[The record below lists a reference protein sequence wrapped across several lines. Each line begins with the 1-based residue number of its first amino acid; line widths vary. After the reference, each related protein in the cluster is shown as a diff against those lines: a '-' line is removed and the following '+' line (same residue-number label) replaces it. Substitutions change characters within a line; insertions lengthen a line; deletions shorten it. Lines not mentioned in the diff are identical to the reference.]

1 MKKNVAVA
9 LAGVLI
15 VAVAGGWWSMS
26 GNKSGPKSA
35 KAPTAAGGPAGG
47 AAPALV
53 TLATAQK
60 QDVPV
65 TVQVNGSVVSLNSVD
80 LRPQVTNTVSAVHVK
95 EGQFVKSGQLLFTLD
110 DRNDQ
115 ANLARARAQQQK
127 DEATMA
133 DLERQYKRSQDLVAQ
148 NFIAKSAAD
157 ATLSQLEAQR
167 AAVAADRAA
176 VQSAQVALGYA
187 TLRAPIAGR
196 IGAVNIYPGTLV
208 QPTLSLV
215 TITQLD
221 PIAVSF
227 PVPEGNLQD
236 LLQAAR
242 SRSKVEAVVTGRK
255 EPLSG
260 TLDFVDNTVDPT
272 IGTVRAKAVFAN
284 ADQSLWPGQ
293 FVGTRIT
300 VRSLD
305 GVTVVPAAALMMLS
319 DGTSLYVVDEART
332 ATRRKVKT
340 LHTFGTKV
348 AVSGVEPGEQ
358 VVIEGSQ
365 NVRPGGKVRVDAK
378 APAAAPGAPGAAG
391 APAPGAPAK
400 PNAPAAPA
408 NGNSAVTPG
417 SAASSDGTDAKPPKQ
432 ERA

>member
-1 MKKNVAVA
+1 MKKSAAFA

-15 VAVAGGWWSMS
+15 VAVAGGWWRMS
-26 GNKSGPKSA
+26 GDRSAAKDAKPANAGP
-35 KAPTAAGGPAGG
+35 PA
-47 AAPALV
+47 ALV
-53 TLATAQK
+53 TLATAEK

-95 EGQFVKSGQLLFTLD
+95 EGQFVKAGQLLFTLD

-157 ATLSQLEAQR
+157 ATLSQLQAQR

-236 LLQAAR
+236 LLAAAR
-242 SRSKVEAVVTGRK
+242 TRAKVEALVTGRR
-255 EPLSG
+255 EPLFG
-260 TLDFVDNTVDPT
+260 TLDFVDNTVDPQ

-293 FVGTRIT
+293 FVNTRIT
-300 VRSLD
+300 VRMLD

-319 DGTSLYVVDEART
+319 DGATLYVVDAERNAAR
-332 ATRRKVKT
+332 RQVKV

-348 AVSGVEPGEQ
+348 AVSGVTPGEQ

-365 NVRPGGKVRVDAK
+365 NVRPGGKVRIDVK
-378 APAAAPGAPGAAG
+378 APAGPGG
-391 APAPGAPAK
+391 
-400 PNAPAAPA
+400 APA
-408 NGNSAVTPG
+408 NGTTGVTPG
-417 SAASSDGTDAKPPKQ
+417 SAASSDIQPAR

>member
-26 GNKSGPKSA
+26 AHKSDTKTA
-35 KAPTAAGGPAGG
+35 KAPAAGGPGNGG
-47 AAPALV
+47 APALV

-80 LRPQVTNTVSAVHVK
+80 LRPQVTNTVSTVHVK
-95 EGQFVKSGQLLFTLD
+95 EGQFVKAGQLLFSLD

-176 VQSAQVALGYA
+176 VQSGAGGAGLCHAARAHRGAHRRRQHLPGHAGAADAVAGHHHAARPDRGELP
-187 TLRAPIAGR
+187 RARGQPAGP
-196 IGAVNIYPGTLV
+196 A
-208 QPTLSLV
+208 
-215 TITQLD
+215 
-221 PIAVSF
+221 A
-227 PVPEGNLQD
+227 
-236 LLQAAR
+236 AAR
-242 SRSKVEAVVTGRK
+242 SRAKVEAVVTGRK

-305 GVTVVPAAALMMLS
+305 GATVVPAAALMMLS
-319 DGTSLYVVDEART
+319 DGTSLYVVDEPGPPRAAR
-332 ATRRKVKT
+332 
-340 LHTFGTKV
+340 
-348 AVSGVEPGEQ
+348 
-358 VVIEGSQ
+358 
-365 NVRPGGKVRVDAK
+365 
-378 APAAAPGAPGAAG
+378 
-391 APAPGAPAK
+391 
-400 PNAPAAPA
+400 
-408 NGNSAVTPG
+408 
-417 SAASSDGTDAKPPKQ
+417 
-432 ERA
+432 

>member
-1 MKKNVAVA
+1 MKKNAAIA

-26 GNKSGPKSA
+26 GDKAGA
-35 KAPTAAGGPAGG
+35 KNAKTAAAPGNGAASGGG
-47 AAPALV
+47 APALV
-53 TLATAQK
+53 TLATAEK

-95 EGQFVKSGQLLFTLD
+95 EGQFVKAGQLLFSLD

-127 DEATMA
+127 DEATLA
-133 DLERQYKRSQDLVAQ
+133 DLQRQYKRSQDLVAQ

-215 TITQLD
+215 TVTQLD

-236 LLQAAR
+236 LLEAAR
-242 SRSKVEAVVTGRK
+242 SRAPVEALVAGRK
-255 EPLSG
+255 TPLIG
-260 TLDFVDNTVDPT
+260 ALDFVDNTVDPQ

-284 ADQSLWPGQ
+284 ADQGLWPGQ

-300 VRSLD
+300 VRTLS
-305 GVTVVPAAALMMLS
+305 GATVVPAAALMMLS
-319 DGTSLYVVDEART
+319 DGTSLYVVDAAKT

-348 AVSGVEPGEQ
+348 AVSGIEPGEQ

-378 APAAAPGAPGAAG
+378 TGGPGAA
-391 APAPGAPAK
+391 
-400 PNAPAAPA
+400 PN
-408 NGNSAVTPG
+408 GTTGVTPG
-417 SAASSDGTDAKPPKQ
+417 SAASSEGTDIKPPQQ

>member
-1 MKKNVAVA
+1 MKKKLVFA

-15 VAVAGGWWSMS
+15 VAAAGWWWSGSGDRLAGG
-26 GNKSGPKSA
+26 NA
-35 KAPTAAGGPAGG
+35 KPAAGAKGSAPADG
-47 AAPALV
+47 APAALV
-53 TLATAQK
+53 TLATAVR

-80 LRPQVTNTVSAVHVK
+80 LRPQVTNTVAAVHVK
-95 EGQFVKSGQLLFTLD
+95 EGQFVKEGQLLFTLD

-115 ANLARARAQQQK
+115 ANLARARAQQK
-127 DEATMA
+127 RDEATLA
-133 DLERQYKRSQDLVAQ
+133 DLERQYKRSQELLAQ
-148 NFIAKSAAD
+148 NFISKSASD

-227 PVPEGNLQD
+227 PVPEANLQD
-236 LLQAAR
+236 LLAAAR
-242 SRSKVEAVVTGRK
+242 SRARVEALVTGRR

-260 TLDFVDNTVDPT
+260 VLNFVDNTVDPQ
-272 IGTVRAKAVFAN
+272 IGTVRAKAVFDN

-300 VRSLD
+300 VRTLA
-305 GVTVVPAAALMMLS
+305 GATVVPAAALMMLT
-319 DGTSLYVVDEART
+319 DGASLYVVDKAGV
-332 ATRRKVKT
+332 AARRKVQV
-340 LHTFGTKV
+340 LYTFGTKA
-348 AVSGVEPGEQ
+348 AVNGVEPGEQ

-365 NVRPGGKVRVDAK
+365 NVRPGGKVRIDAK
-378 APAAAPGAPGAAG
+378 A
-391 APAPGAPAK
+391 APAGTT
-400 PNAPAAPA
+400 
-408 NGNSAVTPG
+408 GVTPG
-417 SAASSDGTDAKPPKQ
+417 SAASSDTKTPR

>member
-1 MKKNVAVA
+1 
-9 LAGVLI
+9 
-15 VAVAGGWWSMS
+15 MS
-26 GNKSGPKSA
+26 GDRSATQNA
-35 KAPTAAGGPAGG
+35 KAPNAKGGAAAGGG
-47 AAPALV
+47 APALV
-53 TLATAQK
+53 TLATAKK

-95 EGQFVKSGQLLFTLD
+95 EGQFVKAGQLLFSLD

-115 ANLARARAQQQK
+115 ANLARAKAQQQK

-133 DLERQYKRSQDLVAQ
+133 DLERQYRRSQELVAQ

-215 TITQLD
+215 TVTQLD

-227 PVPEGNLQD
+227 PVPEANLQD
-236 LLQAAR
+236 LLEAAR
-242 SRSKVEAVVTGRK
+242 SRSKVEAVVPGRK
-255 EPLSG
+255 EPLNG

-293 FVGTRIT
+293 FVATRIT
-300 VRSLD
+300 VRTL
-305 GVTVVPAAALMMLS
+305 GGATVVPAAALMMLS
-319 DGTSLYVVDEART
+319 DGASLYVVDQAKT
-332 ATRRKVKT
+332 ATRRKVKA
-340 LHTFGTKV
+340 LHTFGTQV
-348 AVSGVEPGEQ
+348 AVSGIEPGEQ

-365 NVRPGGKVRVDAK
+365 NVRPGGKVRVDEK
-378 APAAAPGAPGAAG
+378 APAVAPGAPGA
-391 APAPGAPAK
+391 PS
-400 PNAPAAPA
+400 
-408 NGNSAVTPG
+408 NGTTGVTPG
-417 SAASSDGTDAKPPKQ
+417 SAASSDGTDAKPPRQ

>member
-1 MKKNVAVA
+1 MKKNAAIA

-26 GNKSGPKSA
+26 GDKAGA
-35 KAPTAAGGPAGG
+35 KNSKTAASAGG
-47 AAPALV
+47 APALV
-53 TLATAQK
+53 TLATAEK
-60 QDVPV
+60 QDGPV

-95 EGQFVKSGQLLFTLD
+95 EGQFVKAGQLLFSLD

-133 DLERQYKRSQDLVAQ
+133 DLERQYRRSQDLVAQ

-215 TITQLD
+215 TVTQLD

-236 LLQAAR
+236 LLEAAR
-242 SRSKVEAVVTGRK
+242 SRAPVEALVTGRK
-255 EPLSG
+255 TPLIGS
-260 TLDFVDNTVDPT
+260 LDFVDNTVDPQ

-284 ADQSLWPGQ
+284 ADQGLWPGQ

-300 VRSLD
+300 VRTLN
-305 GVTVVPAAALMMLS
+305 GATVVPAAALMMLS
-319 DGTSLYVVDEART
+319 DGTSLYVVDAAKT

-348 AVSGVEPGEQ
+348 AVSGIEPGEQ

-378 APAAAPGAPGAAG
+378 TGGPGAA
-391 APAPGAPAK
+391 
-400 PNAPAAPA
+400 PN
-408 NGNSAVTPG
+408 GTTGVTPG
-417 SAASSDGTDAKPPKQ
+417 SAASSEGTDIKPPQ
-432 ERA
+432 RERA

>member
-1 MKKNVAVA
+1 MKKNAAIA

-26 GNKSGPKSA
+26 ADKLGTKNA
-35 KAPTAAGGPAGG
+35 KTTAAAGNGAPAGG
-47 AAPALV
+47 GAPALV
-53 TLATAQK
+53 TLATAEK

-80 LRPQVTNTVSAVHVK
+80 LRPQVTNTVSTVHVK
-95 EGQFVKSGQLLFTLD
+95 EGQFVKAGQLLFSLD

-215 TITQLD
+215 TVTQLD

-236 LLQAAR
+236 LLEAAR
-242 SRSKVEAVVTGRK
+242 SRPVEALVTGRK
-255 EPLSG
+255 TPLIGS
-260 TLDFVDNTVDPT
+260 LDFVDNTVDPQ

-284 ADQSLWPGQ
+284 ADQGLWPGQ

-300 VRSLD
+300 VRTLS

-319 DGTSLYVVDEART
+319 DGTSLYVVDAGQDRHPPQGEDAAHLRHQGGRERRRAR
-332 ATRRKVKT
+332 
-340 LHTFGTKV
+340 
-348 AVSGVEPGEQ
+348 
-358 VVIEGSQ
+358 
-365 NVRPGGKVRVDAK
+365 
-378 APAAAPGAPGAAG
+378 
-391 APAPGAPAK
+391 
-400 PNAPAAPA
+400 
-408 NGNSAVTPG
+408 
-417 SAASSDGTDAKPPKQ
+417 
-432 ERA
+432 

>member
-1 MKKNVAVA
+1 MKKSAAFA

-15 VAVAGGWWSMS
+15 VAVAGGWWRMS
-26 GNKSGPKSA
+26 GDRSAAKDAKPANAGP
-35 KAPTAAGGPAGG
+35 PA
-47 AAPALV
+47 ALV
-53 TLATAQK
+53 TLATAEK

-95 EGQFVKSGQLLFTLD
+95 EGQFVKAGQLLFTLD

-157 ATLSQLEAQR
+157 ATLSQLQAQR

-236 LLQAAR
+236 LLAAAR
-242 SRSKVEAVVTGRK
+242 TRAKVEALVTGRR
-255 EPLSG
+255 EPLFG
-260 TLDFVDNTVDPT
+260 TLDFVDNTVDPQ
-272 IGTVRAKAVFAN
+272 IGTVRAKAMFAN

-293 FVGTRIT
+293 FVNTRIT
-300 VRSLD
+300 VRMLD

-319 DGTSLYVVDEART
+319 DGATLYVVDAERNAAR
-332 ATRRKVKT
+332 RQVKV

-348 AVSGVEPGEQ
+348 AVSGVTPGEQ

-365 NVRPGGKVRVDAK
+365 NVRPGGKVRIDVK
-378 APAAAPGAPGAAG
+378 APAGPGG
-391 APAPGAPAK
+391 
-400 PNAPAAPA
+400 APA
-408 NGNSAVTPG
+408 NGTTGVTPG
-417 SAASSDGTDAKPPKQ
+417 SAASSDAQPAR

>member
-1 MKKNVAVA
+1 MKKKLVLG
-9 LAGVLI
+9 LASVLI
-15 VAVAGGWWSMS
+15 VAVAGWWWNGAGERMA
-26 GNKSGPKSA
+26 A
-35 KAPTAAGGPAGG
+35 KNAKPANATAGAPAGN
-47 AAPALV
+47 APPALV
-53 TLATAQK
+53 TLATAER

-80 LRPQVTNTVSAVHVK
+80 LRPQVTNTVAAVHVK
-95 EGQFVKSGQLLFTLD
+95 EGQFVKEGQLLFTLD

-115 ANLARARAQQQK
+115 ANLARARAQQK
-127 DEATMA
+127 RDEATMA
-133 DLERQYKRSQDLVAQ
+133 DLERQYKRSQELLAQ
-148 NFIAKSAAD
+148 NFISKSATD

-227 PVPEGNLQD
+227 PVPEANLQD
-236 LLQAAR
+236 LLAAAR
-242 SRSKVEAVVTGRK
+242 SRSKVEALVSGRK
-255 EPLSG
+255 EPLIG
-260 TLDFVDNTVDPT
+260 VLNFVDNTVDPQ
-272 IGTVRAKAVFAN
+272 IGTVRAKAVFDN

-300 VRSLD
+300 VRTLS
-305 GVTVVPAAALMMLS
+305 GATVVPAAALMMLS
-319 DGTSLYVVDEART
+319 DGASLYVVDEAKD
-332 ATRRKVKT
+332 AKRRKVQV
-340 LHTFGTKV
+340 LYTFGTKV

-365 NVRPGGKVRVDAK
+365 NVRPGGKVRVDK
-378 APAAAPGAPGAAG
+378 
-391 APAPGAPAK
+391 K
-400 PNAPAAPA
+400 AAPA
-408 NGNSAVTPG
+408 GTTGVTPG
-417 SAASSDGTDAKPPKQ
+417 SAASSDTQTPR

>member
-1 MKKNVAVA
+1 MKKTAAFA

-15 VAVAGGWWSMS
+15 VAVVGGWWRMS
-26 GNKSGPKSA
+26 GDRAATKDEA
-35 KAPTAAGGPAGG
+35 KAAS
-47 AAPALV
+47 AAPGALV
-53 TLATAQK
+53 TLATAEK

-95 EGQFVKSGQLLFTLD
+95 EGQFVKEGQLLFTLD

-115 ANLARARAQQQK
+115 ANLARARAQQKK
-127 DEATMA
+127 DEATLA
-133 DLERQYKRSQDLVAQ
+133 DLERQYRRSQELLAQ
-148 NFIAKSAAD
+148 NFISKSASD
-157 ATLSQLEAQR
+157 ATLSQLDAQR

-236 LLQAAR
+236 LLAAAR
-242 SRSKVEAVVTGRK
+242 TRAKVEALVTGRR
-255 EPLSG
+255 EPLFG
-260 TLDFVDNTVDPT
+260 TLDFVDNTVDPQ

-293 FVGTRIT
+293 FVNTRIT
-300 VRSLD
+300 VRMLN

-319 DGTSLYVVDEART
+319 DGASLYVVDAERNAAR
-332 ATRRKVKT
+332 RQVKV

-348 AVSGVEPGEQ
+348 AVSGVAPGEQ

-365 NVRPGGKVRVDAK
+365 NVRPGGKVRIDVK
-378 APAAAPGAPGAAG
+378 APAGPAGPGGAPG
-391 APAPGAPAK
+391 
-400 PNAPAAPA
+400 
-408 NGNSAVTPG
+408 NGTTGVTPG
-417 SAASSDGTDAKPPKQ
+417 SAASSDIKPAR

>member
-1 MKKNVAVA
+1 MSGDK
-9 LAGVLI
+9 LAG
-15 VAVAGGWWSMS
+15 
-26 GNKSGPKSA
+26 KSA
-35 KAPTAAGGPAGG
+35 KTPAAAGNAAPAGG
-47 AAPALV
+47 GAPALV
-53 TLATAQK
+53 TLATAEK

-95 EGQFVKSGQLLFTLD
+95 EGQFVKAGQLLFSLD

-127 DEATMA
+127 DEATLA
-133 DLERQYKRSQDLVAQ
+133 DLQRQYKRSQDLVAQ
-148 NFIAKSAAD
+148 NFIARSAAD

-215 TITQLD
+215 TVTQLD

-236 LLQAAR
+236 LLAAAR
-242 SRSKVEAVVTGRK
+242 GHAKVEALVTGRK
-255 EPLSG
+255 EPLVGS
-260 TLDFVDNTVDPT
+260 LDFVDNTVDPQ

-284 ADQSLWPGQ
+284 ADQGLWPGQ
-293 FVGTRIT
+293 FVATRIT
-300 VRSLD
+300 VRMLN
-305 GVTVVPAAALMMLS
+305 GATVVPAAALMMLS
-319 DGTSLYVVDEART
+319 EGASLYVVDQAKT

-340 LHTFGTKV
+340 LYTFGTKV
-348 AVSGVEPGEQ
+348 AVSGIEPGEQ

-378 APAAAPGAPGAAG
+378 GGGAGSAP
-391 APAPGAPAK
+391 
-400 PNAPAAPA
+400 
-408 NGNSAVTPG
+408 NGTTGVTPG
-417 SAASSDGTDAKPPKQ
+417 SAASSEGTDIKPPRQQ

>member
-1 MKKNVAVA
+1 
-9 LAGVLI
+9 
-15 VAVAGGWWSMS
+15 MS
-26 GNKSGPKSA
+26 GGKAGA
-35 KAPTAAGGPAGG
+35 KNANTAAAPGNGAASGG

-53 TLATAQK
+53 TLATAEK

-95 EGQFVKSGQLLFTLD
+95 EGQFVKAGQLLFSLD

-215 TITQLD
+215 TVTQLD

-236 LLQAAR
+236 LLEAAR
-242 SRSKVEAVVTGRK
+242 SRAPVEALVAGRK
-255 EPLSG
+255 TPLIGS
-260 TLDFVDNTVDPT
+260 LDFVDNTVDPQ

-284 ADQSLWPGQ
+284 ADQGLWPGQ

-300 VRSLD
+300 VRTLA
-305 GVTVVPAAALMMLS
+305 GATVVPAAALMMLS
-319 DGTSLYVVDEART
+319 DGTSLYVVDQAKT
-332 ATRRKVKT
+332 ATRRKVKA

-348 AVSGVEPGEQ
+348 AVSGIEPGEQ

-378 APAAAPGAPGAAG
+378 AGGPGAA
-391 APAPGAPAK
+391 
-400 PNAPAAPA
+400 PN
-408 NGNSAVTPG
+408 GTTGVTPG
-417 SAASSDGTDAKPPKQ
+417 SAASSEGTGTKPPQ
-432 ERA
+432 RERA

>member
-1 MKKNVAVA
+1 MSGDRPATKDTKDARSANAGPPAALVA
-9 LAGVLI
+9 LA
-15 VAVAGGWWSMS
+15 
-26 GNKSGPKSA
+26 
-35 KAPTAAGGPAGG
+35 TAE
-47 AAPALV
+47 
-53 TLATAQK
+53 K
-60 QDVPV
+60 KDVPV

-95 EGQFVKSGQLLFTLD
+95 EGQFVKAGQLLFTLD

-115 ANLARARAQQQK
+115 ANLARARAQQKK
-127 DEATMA
+127 DEATLA
-133 DLERQYKRSQDLVAQ
+133 DLERQYKRSQELLAQ
-148 NFIAKSAAD
+148 NFISKSASD

-167 AAVAADRAA
+167 AGVAADRAA

-236 LLQAAR
+236 LLAAAR
-242 SRSKVEAVVTGRK
+242 TRAKVEALVTGRR
-255 EPLSG
+255 EPLFG
-260 TLDFVDNTVDPT
+260 TLDFVDNTVDPQ

-293 FVGTRIT
+293 FVNTRIT
-300 VRSLD
+300 VRMLD

-319 DGTSLYVVDEART
+319 DGTSLYVVDAERNAAR
-332 ATRRKVKT
+332 RQVKV
-340 LHTFGTKV
+340 LHTFGTQV
-348 AVSGVEPGEQ
+348 AVSGVTPGEQ

-365 NVRPGGKVRVDAK
+365 NVRPGGKVRIDVK
-378 APAAAPGAPGAAG
+378 APAGPGG
-391 APAPGAPAK
+391 
-400 PNAPAAPA
+400 APA
-408 NGNSAVTPG
+408 NGTTGVTPG
-417 SAASSDGTDAKPPKQ
+417 SAASSDIKPAR

>member
-1 MKKNVAVA
+1 MKKKLVLA

-15 VAVAGGWWSMS
+15 VAVAGWWWNGAGERM
-26 GNKSGPKSA
+26 SA
-35 KAPTAAGGPAGG
+35 KNAKPASTAGG
-47 AAPALV
+47 APAGSAPPALV
-53 TLATAQK
+53 TLATAER

-80 LRPQVTNTVSAVHVK
+80 LRPQVTNTVAAVHVK
-95 EGQFVKSGQLLFTLD
+95 EGQFVKEGQLLFTLD

-115 ANLARARAQQQK
+115 ANLARARAQQK
-127 DEATMA
+127 RDEATMA
-133 DLERQYKRSQDLVAQ
+133 DLERQYRRSQELLAQ
-148 NFIAKSAAD
+148 NFISKSATD

-227 PVPEGNLQD
+227 PVPEANLQD
-236 LLQAAR
+236 LLAAAR
-242 SRSKVEAVVTGRK
+242 SRSKVEALVSGRK
-255 EPLSG
+255 EPLTG
-260 TLDFVDNTVDPT
+260 VLNFVDNTVDPQ
-272 IGTVRAKAVFAN
+272 IGTVRAKAVFDN

-300 VRSLD
+300 VRTLS
-305 GVTVVPAAALMMLS
+305 GATVVPAAALMMLS
-319 DGTSLYVVDEART
+319 DGASLYVVDESKDAK
-332 ATRRKVKT
+332 RRKVQV
-340 LHTFGTKV
+340 LYTFGTKV
-348 AVSGVEPGEQ
+348 AVSGVAPGEQ

-365 NVRPGGKVRVDAK
+365 NVRPGGKVRVDK
-378 APAAAPGAPGAAG
+378 
-391 APAPGAPAK
+391 K
-400 PNAPAAPA
+400 AAPA
-408 NGNSAVTPG
+408 GTTGATPG
-417 SAASSDGTDAKPPKQ
+417 SAASSDTQTPR

>member
-1 MKKNVAVA
+1 MKKKLVLA

-15 VAVAGGWWSMS
+15 VAVAGWWWNGS
-26 GNKSGPKSA
+26 GDRMAA
-35 KAPTAAGGPAGG
+35 KNARPAAAGGAPADG
-47 AAPALV
+47 APSALV
-53 TLATAQK
+53 TLATAER

-80 LRPQVTNTVSAVHVK
+80 LRPQVTNTVAAVHVK
-95 EGQFVKSGQLLFTLD
+95 EGQFVKEGQLLFTLD

-115 ANLARARAQQQK
+115 ANLARARAQQK
-127 DEATMA
+127 RDEATMA
-133 DLERQYKRSQDLVAQ
+133 DLERQYRRSQELLAQ
-148 NFIAKSAAD
+148 NFISKSATD

-227 PVPEGNLQD
+227 PVPEANLQD
-236 LLQAAR
+236 LLAAAR
-242 SRSKVEAVVTGRK
+242 SRAKVEALVGGRK

-260 TLDFVDNTVDPT
+260 VLNFVDNTVDPQ
-272 IGTVRAKAVFAN
+272 IGTVRAKAVFDN

-300 VRSLD
+300 VRTLS
-305 GVTVVPAAALMMLS
+305 GATVVPAAALMMLS
-319 DGTSLYVVDEART
+319 DGASLYVVDQAMS
-332 ATRRKVKT
+332 AKRRKVQV
-340 LHTFGTKV
+340 LYTFGTRV

-365 NVRPGGKVRVDAK
+365 NVRPGGKVRIDRK
-378 APAAAPGAPGAAG
+378 PAPAGTTG
-391 APAPGAPAK
+391 
-400 PNAPAAPA
+400 
-408 NGNSAVTPG
+408 VTPG
-417 SAASSDGTDAKPPKQ
+417 SAASSDTQAPR

>member
-1 MKKNVAVA
+1 MKKNAAIA

-26 GNKSGPKSA
+26 ADKLGTKNA
-35 KAPTAAGGPAGG
+35 KTTAAAGNGGPAGG
-47 AAPALV
+47 GAPALV
-53 TLATAQK
+53 TLATAEK

-80 LRPQVTNTVSAVHVK
+80 LRPQVTNTVSTVHVK
-95 EGQFVKSGQLLFTLD
+95 EGQFVKAGQLLFSLD

-215 TITQLD
+215 TVTQLD

-236 LLQAAR
+236 LLEAAR
-242 SRSKVEAVVTGRK
+242 SRSPVEALVTGRK
-255 EPLSG
+255 TPLIGS
-260 TLDFVDNTVDPT
+260 LDFVDNTVDPQ

-284 ADQSLWPGQ
+284 ADQGLWPGQ

-300 VRSLD
+300 VRTLS
-305 GVTVVPAAALMMLS
+305 GATVVPAAALMMLS
-319 DGTSLYVVDEART
+319 DGTSLYVVDAAKT

-378 APAAAPGAPGAAG
+378 SGGPGTAP
-391 APAPGAPAK
+391 
-400 PNAPAAPA
+400 
-408 NGNSAVTPG
+408 NGTTGVTPG
-417 SAASSDGTDAKPPKQ
+417 SAASSEGTDIKPAQ
-432 ERA
+432 RERA

>member
-1 MKKNVAVA
+1 MKKKLVLA

-15 VAVAGGWWSMS
+15 VAVAGWWWNGS
-26 GNKSGPKSA
+26 GDRMAAKSA
-35 KAPTAAGGPAGG
+35 RPAAAGGAPANG
-47 AAPALV
+47 APAALV
-53 TLATAQK
+53 TLATAER

-80 LRPQVTNTVSAVHVK
+80 LRPQVTNTVAAVHVK
-95 EGQFVKSGQLLFTLD
+95 EGQFVKEGQLLFTLD

-115 ANLARARAQQQK
+115 ANLARARAQQK
-127 DEATMA
+127 RDEATMA
-133 DLERQYKRSQDLVAQ
+133 DLERQYRRSQELLAQ
-148 NFIAKSAAD
+148 NFISKSATD

-227 PVPEGNLQD
+227 PVPEANLQD
-236 LLQAAR
+236 LLAAAR
-242 SRSKVEAVVTGRK
+242 SRAKVEALVSGRK

-260 TLDFVDNTVDPT
+260 VLNFVDNTVDPQ
-272 IGTVRAKAVFAN
+272 IGTVRAKAVFDN

-300 VRSLD
+300 VRTLS
-305 GVTVVPAAALMMLS
+305 GATVVPAAALMMLS
-319 DGTSLYVVDEART
+319 DGASLYVVDQAMN
-332 ATRRKVKT
+332 AKRRKVQV
-340 LHTFGTKV
+340 LYTFGTKV

-365 NVRPGGKVRVDAK
+365 NVRPGGKVRVDK
-378 APAAAPGAPGAAG
+378 KPAPAGTTG
-391 APAPGAPAK
+391 
-400 PNAPAAPA
+400 
-408 NGNSAVTPG
+408 VTPG
-417 SAASSDGTDAKPPKQ
+417 SAASSDTQAPR

>member
-1 MKKNVAVA
+1 
-9 LAGVLI
+9 
-15 VAVAGGWWSMS
+15 MS
-26 GNKSGPKSA
+26 GDKAGA
-35 KAPTAAGGPAGG
+35 KNAKTAAAPGTGAASGGG
-47 AAPALV
+47 APALV
-53 TLATAQK
+53 TLATAEK

-80 LRPQVTNTVSAVHVK
+80 LRPQVTNTVSTVHVK
-95 EGQFVKSGQLLFTLD
+95 EGQFVKAGQLLFSLD

-215 TITQLD
+215 TVTQLD

-236 LLQAAR
+236 LLEAAR
-242 SRSKVEAVVTGRK
+242 NRAPVEALVAGRK
-255 EPLSG
+255 TPLIGS
-260 TLDFVDNTVDPT
+260 LDFVDNTVDPQ

-284 ADQSLWPGQ
+284 ADQGLWPGQ

-300 VRSLD
+300 VRTLN
-305 GVTVVPAAALMMLS
+305 GATVVPAAALMMLS
-319 DGTSLYVVDEART
+319 DGTSLYVVDQAKT

-348 AVSGVEPGEQ
+348 AVSGIEPGEQ

-378 APAAAPGAPGAAG
+378 TGGPGAA
-391 APAPGAPAK
+391 
-400 PNAPAAPA
+400 PN
-408 NGNSAVTPG
+408 GTTGVTPG
-417 SAASSDGTDAKPPKQ
+417 SAASSEGTDIKPPQ
-432 ERA
+432 RERA

>member
-1 MKKNVAVA
+1 MKKKLVLA

-15 VAVAGGWWSMS
+15 VAVAGWWWNGAGERM
-26 GNKSGPKSA
+26 SA
-35 KAPTAAGGPAGG
+35 KNAKPASAAGG
-47 AAPALV
+47 APALV
-53 TLATAQK
+53 SLATAER

-80 LRPQVTNTVSAVHVK
+80 LRPQVTNTVAAVHVK
-95 EGQFVKSGQLLFTLD
+95 EGQFVKEGQLLFTLD

-115 ANLARARAQQQK
+115 ANLARARAQQK
-127 DEATMA
+127 RDEATMA
-133 DLERQYKRSQDLVAQ
+133 DLERQYRRSQELLAQ
-148 NFIAKSAAD
+148 NFISKSATD

-227 PVPEGNLQD
+227 PVPEANLQD
-236 LLQAAR
+236 LLAAAR
-242 SRSKVEAVVTGRK
+242 SRAKVEALVVGRR

-260 TLDFVDNTVDPT
+260 VLNFVDNTVDPQ
-272 IGTVRAKAVFAN
+272 IGTVRAKAVFDN

-300 VRSLD
+300 VRTLS
-305 GVTVVPAAALMMLS
+305 GATVVPAAALMMLS
-319 DGTSLYVVDEART
+319 DGASLYVVDQAMN
-332 ATRRKVKT
+332 AKRRKVQV
-340 LHTFGTKV
+340 LYTFGTKV

-365 NVRPGGKVRVDAK
+365 NVRPGGKVRVDK
-378 APAAAPGAPGAAG
+378 KPAPAGTTG
-391 APAPGAPAK
+391 
-400 PNAPAAPA
+400 
-408 NGNSAVTPG
+408 VTPG
-417 SAASSDGTDAKPPKQ
+417 SAASSDTQAPR

>member
-15 VAVAGGWWSMS
+15 VAVAGGWWTMS
-26 GNKSGPKSA
+26 GDKSAGKDA
-35 KAPTAAGGPAGG
+35 KAPAANSNSGG
-47 AAPALV
+47 APALV

-95 EGQFVKSGQLLFTLD
+95 EGQFVKAGQLLFTLD

-127 DEATMA
+127 DEATMV

-157 ATLSQLEAQR
+157 ATLSQLQAQR

-236 LLQAAR
+236 LLEAAR
-242 SRSKVEAVVTGRK
+242 SHAKVEAVVTGGK
-255 EPLSG
+255 APLSG
-260 TLDFVDNTVDPT
+260 TLDFVDNTVDPQ

-300 VRSLD
+300 VRMLN
-305 GVTVVPAAALMMLS
+305 GATVVPAAALMMLS
-319 DGTSLYVVDEART
+319 DGTSLYVVDEGKT

-340 LHTFGTKV
+340 LHTFGTNV

-378 APAAAPGAPGAAG
+378 APGAPGATG
-391 APAPGAPAK
+391 
-400 PNAPAAPA
+400 
-408 NGNSAVTPG
+408 NGTTGVTPG
-417 SAASSDGTDAKPPKQ
+417 SAASSDGADIKPPQ
-432 ERA
+432 RERA

>member
-1 MKKNVAVA
+1 
-9 LAGVLI
+9 
-15 VAVAGGWWSMS
+15 MS
-26 GNKSGPKSA
+26 GDKAGA
-35 KAPTAAGGPAGG
+35 KNAKTAAASGNGAASGGS
-47 AAPALV
+47 APALV
-53 TLATAQK
+53 TLATAEK

-80 LRPQVTNTVSAVHVK
+80 LRPQVTNTVSTVHVK
-95 EGQFVKSGQLLFTLD
+95 EGQFVKAGQLLFSLD

-215 TITQLD
+215 TVTQLD

-236 LLQAAR
+236 LLEAAR
-242 SRSKVEAVVTGRK
+242 NRSPVEALVTGRK
-255 EPLSG
+255 TPLIGS
-260 TLDFVDNTVDPT
+260 LDFVDNTVDPQ

-284 ADQSLWPGQ
+284 ADQGLWPGQ

-300 VRSLD
+300 VRTLN
-305 GVTVVPAAALMMLS
+305 GATVVPAAALMMLS
-319 DGTSLYVVDEART
+319 DGTSLYVVDAARN

-378 APAAAPGAPGAAG
+378 GGGPGSAP
-391 APAPGAPAK
+391 
-400 PNAPAAPA
+400 
-408 NGNSAVTPG
+408 NGTTGVTPG
-417 SAASSDGTDAKPPKQ
+417 SAASSEGTDNVKPAPQQ

>member
-26 GNKSGPKSA
+26 ADKPAAKTA
-35 KAPTAAGGPAGG
+35 KAPGAGGG
-47 AAPALV
+47 APGASGAPALV

-95 EGQFVKSGQLLFTLD
+95 EGQFVKAGQLLFTLD

-115 ANLARARAQQQK
+115 ANLARAKAQQQK
-127 DEATMA
+127 DEATLA

-208 QPTLSLV
+208 
-215 TITQLD
+215 
-221 PIAVSF
+221 
-227 PVPEGNLQD
+227 
-236 LLQAAR
+236 
-242 SRSKVEAVVTGRK
+242 
-255 EPLSG
+255 
-260 TLDFVDNTVDPT
+260 
-272 IGTVRAKAVFAN
+272 
-284 ADQSLWPGQ
+284 
-293 FVGTRIT
+293 
-300 VRSLD
+300 
-305 GVTVVPAAALMMLS
+305 
-319 DGTSLYVVDEART
+319 
-332 ATRRKVKT
+332 
-340 LHTFGTKV
+340 
-348 AVSGVEPGEQ
+348 
-358 VVIEGSQ
+358 
-365 NVRPGGKVRVDAK
+365 
-378 APAAAPGAPGAAG
+378 
-391 APAPGAPAK
+391 
-400 PNAPAAPA
+400 
-408 NGNSAVTPG
+408 
-417 SAASSDGTDAKPPKQ
+417 
-432 ERA
+432 